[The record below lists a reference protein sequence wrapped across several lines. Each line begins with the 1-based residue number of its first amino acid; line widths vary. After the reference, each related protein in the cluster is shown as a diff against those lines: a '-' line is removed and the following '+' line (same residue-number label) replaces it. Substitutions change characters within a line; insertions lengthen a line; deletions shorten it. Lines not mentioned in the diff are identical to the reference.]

1 MKYKAKKSYKEL
13 PPEKNYISFGS
24 GSKHIKL
31 MSGEPVECDP
41 PKELLEYL
49 PEWMKENKTLAMG
62 LLTLHYRT
70 NMEGISLEK
79 VKEKTNLDGE
89 NFTEIPG
96 FAKTWD
102 PNSIGTK
109 SEGFWDGISKSD
121 IS

>member
-49 PEWMKENKTLAMG
+49 EQVGK
-62 LLTLHYRT
+62 
-70 NMEGISLEK
+70 
-79 VKEKTNLDGE
+79 KEKKDG
-89 NFTEIPG
+89 
-96 FAKTWD
+96 D
-102 PNSIGTK
+102 R
-109 SEGFWDGISKSD
+109 
-121 IS
+121 